1 VDPVPRVIIPQPH
14 LPHVTL
20 NSDGLPHP
28 LENTLAAVT
37 LVAGVTALILGF
49 VVAQHFPAVILGLLA
64 LFIGLYDQMISAT
77 RAERIVIVTGLVAG
91 FVGAGLGFAHGGFS
105 I

>member
-1 VDPVPRVIIPQPH
+1 MPDVVKTQPR

-20 NSDGLPHP
+20 NSDGQPHP
-28 LENTLAAVT
+28 LENTLAVVT
-37 LVAGVTALILGF
+37 LVTGIAAFALGF
-49 VVAQHFPAVILGLLA
+49 IVAAHLPAVILGLIS
-64 LFIGLYDQMISAT
+64 LFVGLYVQLISAT
-77 RAERIVIVTGLVAG
+77 REERIIIMTGVVAA